1 VHEVHPAF
9 TVVLALA
16 VGVLAQSLA
25 RHLRVPGIVLLLGA
39 GVALGP
45 DGLGWVRPAHLGEGL
60 FAIVHLAV
68 AVILFEGGL
77 NLELSSLRRAQAS
90 IQRLVTLGALVT
102 TIGGAMAVHAVFG
115 WSLIQC
121 LLFGALVVVT
131 GPTVVGPLIQDLR
144 LRTRVATVLEAEGV
158 LIDPIGAI
166 LSVLMLEVALAPIG
180 AESLTESGRLLL
192 LRLGFGTA
200 IGAAA
205 GCVIAAMLRVRRMV
219 PEGHGNIFVLA
230 SVLLLFQGS
239 DELVDNSGIV
249 AVVAAGVV
257 VGNLRSSADRRLR
270 EFKDQ
275 LTVMLIGM
283 LFVLLAADVRLQE
296 VTSIG
301 REGAMVV
308 GALLLAVRPI
318 GVWLCTR
325 GSNLSRNERWFVAWI
340 APRGIVA
347 AAVASVTANALDAAG
362 IEGGAEL
369 RALVFLTIA
378 STVVLAGVTAA
389 PLASLLRIRLPGRET
404 VAILGAQGLGLLL
417 GEALRRNDV
426 PVIFLDSNPQNARDA
441 EEAGFAVVFGNAVQE
456 RTMQR
461 GRFGSVGFAAGV
473 TPNQVLNSVFVNR
486 AHESFRVPERYIA
499 VTNRA
504 EGLAMELV
512 ARDEARV
519 LFDGPHDVERWDVRR
534 RHGEVVLER
543 WSFAGEPER
552 AEGESPPAANELLVM
567 LVMRRGNR
575 VRPVHERHE
584 WKADDLAF
592 VAVNENDAEEAHR
605 VLRAWGFVPAETEPE
620 PEEEPAG

>member
-205 GCVIAAMLRVRRMV
+205 GFVIAGMLRVRRMV

-620 PEEEPAG
+620 EEPAG